1 MTSVGQ
7 KHKQVVK
14 AQVRAVESA
23 VVPPLSLPHYADPG
37 SASSRLHS
45 YHSLG
50 RCLRSNVFPGAL
62 VKWKSLSQDSYI
74 SHPVT
79 AWPADPHLW
88 YGHRTD
94 EMGECIFNLFNP
106 AVFVLM
112 LLLFLLKTCFSL
124 CVAVAHLQ
132 SSGQRET
139 SRARSSA
146 RY

>member
-50 RCLRSNVFPGAL
+50 RCLRSNVFPGAP

-94 EMGECIFNLFNP
+94 EMVQWTERNI
-106 AVFVLM
+106 
-112 LLLFLLKTCFSL
+112 
-124 CVAVAHLQ
+124 
-132 SSGQRET
+132 T
-139 SRARSSA
+139 SQKLSKILTEMEKRGTAK
-146 RY
+146 

>member
-94 EMGECIFNLFNP
+94 EMD
-106 AVFVLM
+106 VFFTVR
-112 LLLFLLKTCFSL
+112 C
-124 CVAVAHLQ
+124 
-132 SSGQRET
+132 GG
-139 SRARSSA
+139 SSA
-146 RY
+146 VQWTERNITSQKLSKILTEMEKRGTAK